1 VAPNVRARQAPQ
13 LLESSALWRVK
24 WQAEQLHRLSDPL
37 HHMTRQMAAWS
48 RAVDVARQIANSHVA
63 DLAQQITA
71 GSRTADVA
79 RQITFGSRQLDA
91 IQSMAEQHRRLFARL
106 GEARWQPL
114 VREHLFP
121 TTDYLRRLAG
131 IAERFKAAIAIW
143 IPANL
148 YPLSA
153 NDLMRVLELGR
164 EEGIAL
170 AWVPRTA
177 LVQALLDAAD
187 AAAREQLLIQE
198 EAAVLEDCAA
208 CLNEVTIDSDMVE
221 LAGFVRQA
229 ADICRGGTHAGAQ
242 ALATNVV
249 ETIAKHHLE
258 RIVTRKGKGV
268 ASRIRARFGVPIS
281 DSISLD
287 ELRIWL
293 VGAALFAAYREDY
306 DYAERGTTYNRAGTA
321 HCVNP
326 NVYRPANALK
336 ALLLATSLLRL
347 MDEELADA
355 EQVA

>member
-1 VAPNVRARQAPQ
+1 LVRAA
-13 LLESSALWRVK
+13 
-24 WQAEQLHRLSDPL
+24 
-37 HHMTRQMAAWS
+37 
-48 RAVDVARQIANSHVA
+48 DVARQIVTSHAA

-71 GSRTADVA
+71 GSRAADVV
-79 RQITFGSRQLDA
+79 RQMTFGSRQLDA

-114 VREHLFP
+114 VREHFFP
-121 TTDYLRRLAG
+121 TPDYLRRLTG

-164 EEGIAL
+164 KEGIAL

-177 LVQALLDAAD
+177 LVQALRDAAD

-208 CLNEVTIDSDMVE
+208 CLNEVTSDSDVVE

-229 ADICRGGTHAGAQ
+229 ADICCGGTHAGAQ

-258 RIVTRKGKGV
+258 RIVTGKGKGV

-293 VGAALFAAYREDY
+293 GGAALFAAYREDY
-306 DYAERGTTYNRAGTA
+306 GYAERGTAYNRAGTA
-321 HCVNP
+321 HRVNP
-326 NVYRPANALK
+326 NVYRPADALK
-336 ALLLATSLLRL
+336 AVCWLPPCCGSW
-347 MDEELADA
+347 DEELADA